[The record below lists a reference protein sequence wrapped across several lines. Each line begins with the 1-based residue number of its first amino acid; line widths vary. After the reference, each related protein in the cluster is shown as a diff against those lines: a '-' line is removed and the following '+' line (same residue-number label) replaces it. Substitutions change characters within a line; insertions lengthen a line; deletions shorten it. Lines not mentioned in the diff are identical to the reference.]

1 MFVPYY
7 VLVSSSSRKQYYD
20 FTSNFTTRSFSL
32 HVMTGQTKL
41 LFAICSAYNVVK
53 MPYLLVKSAL

>member
-7 VLVSSSSRKQYYD
+7 VLVSSSSREQYYD
-20 FTSNFTTRSFSL
+20 LTSNFTTRLVLL
-32 HVMTGQTKL
+32 HMMTGQTKL